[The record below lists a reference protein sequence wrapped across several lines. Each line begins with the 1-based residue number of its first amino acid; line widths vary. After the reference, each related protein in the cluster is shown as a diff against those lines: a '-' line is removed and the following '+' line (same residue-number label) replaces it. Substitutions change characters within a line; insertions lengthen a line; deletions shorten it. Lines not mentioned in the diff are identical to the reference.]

1 MKKPITTFIAG
12 IAVAFLIAPVSFA
25 QTPDGQTPAE
35 ETVCDPLR
43 EDGITKGL
51 YGLCVAFCEAQ
62 DYADFSDP
70 MTETELD
77 ALAAAAPSG
86 KILANYNK
94 RKQDTDPAM
103 PCILVEEPCP
113 CWSALELADIDGL
126 IGGAPSQTFNCIVS
140 TASQLHEFKE
150 QNSDVAGSLQ
160 RARSGLIS
168 PDEVDGFCHYRNYQ
182 ESPQIDR
189 LLFVSRG
196 TLTIDQSLQCRAEV
210 EAACMSWGFP

>member
-1 MKKPITTFIAG
+1 MKKLITTFIAG

-51 YGLCVAFCEAQ
+51 FGLCVAFCEAQ
-62 DYADFSDP
+62 DHADLSDP

-86 KILANYNK
+86 KILATYNK
-94 RKQDTDPAM
+94 RKKDTDPAM

-113 CWSALELADIDGL
+113 CWSDLELAGIDGL
-126 IGGAPSQTFNCIVS
+126 IGGAPSRIFNCVVS
-140 TASQLHEFKE
+140 TPAQLHEFKE
-150 QNSDVAGSLQ
+150 HNVPVAGSIQ
-160 RARSGLIS
+160 RARSNLIS
-168 PDEVDGFCHYRNYQ
+168 PDEIDGSCQYINHQ
-182 ESPQIDR
+182 QAPQILR
-189 LLFVSRG
+189 FLSVQAG
-196 TLTIDQSLQCRAEV
+196 TLTTDQSLQCRAEV

>member
-1 MKKPITTFIAG
+1 MKKLVTTFIAG
-12 IAVAFLIAPVSFA
+12 IAVAFLIAPFSFA

-51 YGLCVAFCEAQ
+51 FGLCVAFCEAQ
-62 DYADFSDP
+62 DYADLSDP
-70 MTETELD
+70 ITETELD
-77 ALAAAAPSG
+77 ALEAAAPSG

-94 RKQDTDPAM
+94 RKKDTDPAM

-126 IGGAPSQTFNCIVS
+126 IDGAPSQTFNCIVS
-140 TASQLHEFKE
+140 APAQLHEFKE
-150 QNSDVAGSLQ
+150 HNSDAAGSLQ
-160 RARSGLIS
+160 RARSRLIS
-168 PDEVDGFCHYRNYQ
+168 PDEIDGFCHYRNYQ
-182 ESPQIDR
+182 VAPQIDR

-196 TLTIDQSLQCRAEV
+196 TLTKEQSLQCRAEV
-210 EAACMSWGFP
+210 EAACTSWGFP